1 MARAKVPTLYP
12 GRDEPEEEFV
22 NTERLLRAWRRL
34 GGNPLGRWVFN
45 QFVRLAVPYSG
56 STSPRVQEIS
66 PGRARV
72 HLRDKRRVRNHLN
85 SIHAIALANVLEL
98 TSGLAMM
105 AALSSDVRG
114 IVRSL
119 EVQYH
124 KKARGLL
131 EVTSE
136 CQPPSSL
143 TENTEFLATAEARDA
158 SGDVVSSIS
167 VTWILGPTK
176 R

>member
-1 MARAKVPTLYP
+1 MR
-12 GRDEPEEEFV
+12 PE
-22 NTERLLRAWRRL
+22 RMLSAWRRL
-34 GGNPLGRWVFN
+34 GGNPLGRGLFN
-45 QFVRLAVPYSG
+45 LFICILVPYSG

-72 HLRDKRRVRNHLN
+72 HLRDKRRVRNHLK

-105 AALSSDVRG
+105 AALSPDVRG
-114 IVRSL
+114 IVASL
-119 EVQYH
+119 EIQYH

-176 R
+176 K

>member
-1 MARAKVPTLYP
+1 MS
-12 GRDEPEEEFV
+12 
-22 NTERLLRAWRRL
+22 TERLISAWRRL

-45 QFVRLAVPYSG
+45 QAVGLTVPYSG

-72 HLRDKRRVRNHLN
+72 HLHDKRRVRNHLS

-119 EVQYH
+119 EVHYH

-176 R
+176 K

>member
-1 MARAKVPTLYP
+1 MSRAKVPTLYP
-12 GRDEPEEEFV
+12 EHDEPEEKFM
-22 NTERLLRAWRRL
+22 NTERLLKAWRRL

-45 QFVRLAVPYSG
+45 QAVGLTVPYSG

-72 HLRDKRRVRNHLN
+72 QLRDKRRIRNHLN

-131 EVTSE
+131 EVTSD

-176 R
+176 K

>member
-1 MARAKVPTLYP
+1 MARVKAPTLYP
-12 GRDEPEEEFV
+12 GPDETEEEHV

-45 QFVRLAVPYSG
+45 RLVGLAVPYSG
-56 STSPRVQEIS
+56 SPSPKVQELS

-72 HLRDKRRVRNHLN
+72 HLRDKRRVRNHLS

-105 AALSSDVRG
+105 AALSPDVRG
-114 IVRSL
+114 IVASL
-119 EVQYH
+119 EVRYH

-136 CQPPSSL
+136 CQPPSTL

-176 R
+176 K

>member
-1 MARAKVPTLYP
+1 MR
-12 GRDEPEEEFV
+12 PE
-22 NTERLLRAWRRL
+22 RMLSAWRRL
-34 GGNPLGRWVFN
+34 GGNPLGRGLFN
-45 QFVRLAVPYSG
+45 LFIRIAVPYSG

-72 HLRDKRRVRNHLN
+72 HLRDRRRVRNHLK
-85 SIHAIALANVLEL
+85 SIHAIALANILEL

-105 AALSSDVRG
+105 AALSPDVRG
-114 IVRSL
+114 IVASL
-119 EVQYH
+119 EVHYH
-124 KKARGLL
+124 KKARGLI

-143 TENTEFLATAEARDA
+143 TENAEFLATAEARDA

-176 R
+176 K

>member
-1 MARAKVPTLYP
+1 MYP
-12 GRDEPEEEFV
+12 ERDETGDEFV
-22 NTERLLRAWRRL
+22 STERLLSAWRRL

-45 QFVRLAVPYSG
+45 LVIGIAVPYSG
-56 STSPRVQEIS
+56 STSPKVQELS

-72 HLRDKRRVRNHLN
+72 HLRDKRRVRNHLS

-105 AALSSDVRG
+105 AALSPDVRG
-114 IVRSL
+114 IVASL
-119 EVQYH
+119 EVHYN

-176 R
+176 K

>member
-1 MARAKVPTLYP
+1 MNP
-12 GRDEPEEEFV
+12 
-22 NTERLLRAWRRL
+22 ERLLSAWRRL
-34 GGNPLGRWVFN
+34 GGNPLGRGLFN
-45 QFVRLAVPYSG
+45 LGVCLTVPYSG
-56 STSPRVQEIS
+56 TTSPRVQEIS

-105 AALSSDVRG
+105 AALSPDVRG
-114 IVRSL
+114 IVSRL
-119 EVQYH
+119 EVHYH

-136 CQPPSSL
+136 CSPPETL
-143 TENTEFLATAEARDA
+143 TENTEFLATAEARD
-158 SGDVVSSIS
+158 STGETVSSIS
-167 VTWILGPTK
+167 VTWILGPAK
-176 R
+176 P

>member
-1 MARAKVPTLYP
+1 MLS
-12 GRDEPEEEFV
+12 
-22 NTERLLRAWRRL
+22 AWRRL
-34 GGNPLGRWVFN
+34 GGNPLGRWLFN
-45 QFVRLAVPYSG
+45 LCVRLAVPYSG

-66 PGRARV
+66 PGKARV
-72 HLRDKRRVRNHLN
+72 HLRDRRKVRNHLN

-105 AALSSDVRG
+105 AALSPDVRG
-114 IVRSL
+114 IVASL
-119 EVQYH
+119 EVRYH

-143 TENTEFLATAEARDA
+143 AENTEFLATAEARDSA
-158 SGDVVSSIS
+158 GDLVSSIS
-167 VTWILGPTK
+167 VTWILGPVK
-176 R
+176 K

>member
-1 MARAKVPTLYP
+1 
-12 GRDEPEEEFV
+12 
-22 NTERLLRAWRRL
+22 
-34 GGNPLGRWVFN
+34 
-45 QFVRLAVPYSG
+45 
-56 STSPRVQEIS
+56 
-66 PGRARV
+66 
-72 HLRDKRRVRNHLN
+72 
-85 SIHAIALANVLEL
+85 
-98 TSGLAMM
+98 MM
-105 AALSSDVRG
+105 AALSTDVRG

-119 EVQYH
+119 EVHYH

-131 EVTSE
+131 EVTSD

-176 R
+176 K